1 MEYLVTTGRGTYR
14 IEAGVPEV
22 DDIVAVLDWLVESH
36 AVGGPGPLEVLSRQ
50 QVLAMLGR
58 PTLPEDKEN
67 PFPEPDVIVG
77 EQAAGG
83 FVRGWL
89 AWKVDDW
96 QNGRYRRAAAASR
109 SGGSGGE
116 GSALQGDAAAPTAA
130 AQVVEA
136 PRGEGTAQAGAGG
149 GQDRDVWVK
158 NTRRWEAPVAAD
170 DRVLIVASRG
180 VVRPSGWVV
189 TRHRPQSIPNMLAA
203 QWPKPPKR
211 FVPQIWFTA
220 EAMDAMGLPVED
232 ADPGRVAEIVANHF
246 GCQVSWHL
254 SGFFTCRWNLAGT
267 DAGAGAAVDD
277 GGEGGTEDDP
287 NDDVMRRCAQLVFV
301 PWLVFDPAEARP
313 NDLGV
318 AGIIGK
324 DTLLPEA
331 ECDALPILGER
342 IAWLAGFG
350 EGVVPAARWSN
361 PGAAFAD
368 VKRRASTIKN
378 VKASPFPG
386 EVLAAQSII
395 DPDLHV
401 AKRRH
406 DKKGNFRRVLTDQ
419 RSAYLASAVKL
430 DFGYGEPSRV
440 GNPDPAVL
448 DSQDTP
454 FGLWRVTTPPGKTID
469 GLDEKFARLR
479 ALPVAYMDW
488 EEERTFWTTTRGV
501 KHLMSPTDQG
511 GAGLSSVELAADAA
525 WVWPEKFRLLRSW
538 ADAIRERIL
547 EAEREGRQDRVDMLK
562 AMYKAFLGRLN
573 SPKWSGLQQ
582 HWRQP
587 VWHSAIMADT
597 RARAL
602 AFAVP
607 IAHDHGLYPVAAD
620 VDAWTYWLAPD
631 VDVSVL
637 EEPEAF
643 RGHRGKPGA
652 KPDANPINGKYRIK
666 EIVEPQSDSESDFVG
681 DRR

>member
-1 MEYLVTTGRGTYR
+1 VEYLVTTGRGTYR
-14 IEAGVPEV
+14 IEAGVAET
-22 DDIVAVLDWLVESH
+22 DDIVAVLDWLVQTH
-36 AVGGPGPLEVLSRQ
+36 AVSGPGPLEVLSRQ

-67 PFPEPDVIVG
+67 PFPAPDVIVG

-89 AWKVDDW
+89 VWKVDDW
-96 QNGRYRRAAAASR
+96 QNGRYRRAAAASQ
-109 SGGSGGE
+109 GSGLE
-116 GSALQGDAAAPTAA
+116 GDAAAPTADRVVDVPVGEGA
-130 AQVVEA
+130 VEA
-136 PRGEGTAQAGAGG
+136 KAVGAP
-149 GQDRDVWVK
+149 DPDVWVK
-158 NTRRWEAPVAAD
+158 NTRKWEAPVAAD
-170 DRVLIVASRG
+170 DRVIIVASRG
-180 VVRPSGWVV
+180 VIRPSGWVV

-232 ADPGRVAEIVANHF
+232 ADPGRVAQIVANHF

-254 SGFFTCRWNLAGT
+254 SGFFTCRWNLT
-267 DAGAGAAVDD
+267 DNDNDNDNDSGGQGDD
-277 GGEGGTEDDP
+277 EDGTEDPD
-287 NDDVMRRCAQLVFV
+287 DDVTRRSAQLVFV
-301 PWLVFDPAEARP
+301 PWLVFDPADARP

-378 VKASPFPG
+378 VKASPLPG
-386 EVLAAQSII
+386 EVLAQQSII

-401 AKRRH
+401 GRRRH
-406 DKKGNFRRVLTDQ
+406 EKKGNFRRVLTDQ
-419 RSAYLASAVKL
+419 RSAYLASAIKL

-488 EEERTFWTTTRGV
+488 EQERTFWTTTRGV

-511 GAGLSSVELAADAA
+511 GAGLSSVELAPDAA

-547 EAEREGRQDRVDMLK
+547 EAEREGRPDRIDMLK
-562 AMYKAFLGRLN
+562 AMYKAFIGRLN

-587 VWHSAIMADT
+587 VWHCAIMADT

-620 VDAWTYWLAPD
+620 VDAWTYWLSPE
-631 VDVSVL
+631 VDVAVL
-637 EEPEAF
+637 NEPEAF
-643 RGHRGKPGA
+643 RGHPGKPGA

-666 EIVEPQSDSESDFVG
+666 EIVEPQSDPEG
-681 DRR
+681 DR